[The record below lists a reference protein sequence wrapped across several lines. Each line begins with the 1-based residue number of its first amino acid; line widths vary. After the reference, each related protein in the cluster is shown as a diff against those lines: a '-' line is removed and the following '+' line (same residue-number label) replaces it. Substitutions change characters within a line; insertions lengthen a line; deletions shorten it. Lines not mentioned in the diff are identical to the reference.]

1 MEDELIR
8 GKAEDGGDKVKA
20 RERQVIP
27 CLCAMVIYYFYMV
40 PGVCSTCFTEQ
51 IEEFSAPNSQHIN
64 LLCDSLTKR
73 AARPV

>member
-1 MEDELIR
+1 MEGIKER
-8 GKAEDGGDKVKA
+8 QG
-20 RERQVIP
+20 ERQVTP
-27 CLCAMVIYYFYMV
+27 CLCAMVIFYFYMV

-51 IEEFSAPNSQHIN
+51 IEEFSAPNSQRMN